1 VVAIKSIELSGTFEQ
16 VKKEIG
22 SLKKEITLLKKLNHP
37 NIVKYVDFQVDYEK
51 SGKKILFDL
60 EKYFLVFLLVLGVDI
75 VLEYVPNGS
84 VRMALNNIKNFE
96 EPKVALY
103 TKQILEGL
111 NYLHK
116 NNIIHR

>member
-1 VVAIKSIELSGTFEQ
+1 MRNQ
-16 VKKEIG
+16 VQNTI
-22 SLKKEITLLKKLNHP
+22 
-37 NIVKYVDFQVDYEK
+37 
-51 SGKKILFDL
+51 FDL
-60 EKYFLVFLLVLGVDI
+60 EKYFLVFLLVLLGVDI